1 MYPIG
6 EDGQDW
12 FGFDRRKQQGFN
24 RFLGSREIIGRV
36 DVNGAD
42 DAFQEASSRNQGLI
56 DTPAVKQL
64 QRCVMEHCLKRLEK
78 YVVPV
83 SWADKADANADD
95 LSRLSTDPGRARI
108 ASAVAKLVDNDDVVL
123 LDYSKRLIGILNER
137 SEGFEASLVSLRAI
151 ADKANDKKLLGA
163 LDIAER
169 RFDELRKS
177 EAEARKV
184 ADRERAATLHA
195 TERAMKAERVAE
207 VAQAEAEIDRRRAH
221 FLDAIVN
228 VDVSRLLNLNHQVTI
243 YSVRLD
249 QEIENL
255 LYETRNQEFISR
267 EAAVA
272 ALEQMSFLN
281 RRIQAVTKFTTMG
294 NFELDSG
301 MLEADLPSFFEQ
313 YILKQPV
320 FSGRKRTTVEVNNS
334 HPGLTMRFNPMDVAI
349 IVDNMI
355 SNAKKAEASKVVFDI
370 HGRDDKMLTLNIID
384 NGRGLATGAD
394 PNRLFEMGYTTAT
407 SSGSGSG
414 LGLYHVRQVL
424 GEINGSIEFVR
435 DHKDRGANFQIVIAP
450 QKKRP

>member
-267 EAAVA
+267 EAAV
-272 ALEQMSFLN
+272 
-281 RRIQAVTKFTTMG
+281 G
-294 NFELDSG
+294 
-301 MLEADLPSFFEQ
+301 
-313 YILKQPV
+313 
-320 FSGRKRTTVEVNNS
+320 
-334 HPGLTMRFNPMDVAI
+334 
-349 IVDNMI
+349 
-355 SNAKKAEASKVVFDI
+355 
-370 HGRDDKMLTLNIID
+370 
-384 NGRGLATGAD
+384 
-394 PNRLFEMGYTTAT
+394 
-407 SSGSGSG
+407 
-414 LGLYHVRQVL
+414 
-424 GEINGSIEFVR
+424 
-435 DHKDRGANFQIVIAP
+435 
-450 QKKRP
+450 